1 SIISVRSIPK
11 LSSTQVCAR
20 SNTETTFAV
29 MAEASFPMMMVWW
42 TINQPMAQIIAMA
55 INTDNTAAKALT
67 RRRRSKNR
75 ASGNNEM
82 EMRIE
87 NNNGTRTLCVMYM
100 KASKKAA
107 AIRLD
112 AKSSE

>member
-1 SIISVRSIPK
+1 SLPK
-11 LSSTQVCAR
+11 LSSTQACAR

-55 INTDNTAAKALT
+55 VGTDRPAANAVP
-67 RRRRSKNR
+67 RRRRSRNR
-75 ASGNNEM
+75 ASGNKEM

-87 NNNGTRTLCVMYM
+87 NNNGTRMLCVMYM